1 MIELYISETCPYCRK
16 VIDFLEHCNLD
27 FEKKDIAL
35 NGNLDKLISLGGF
48 AQVPFLYDK
57 DKNIKMYESDDI
69 IDYLKSE

>member
-48 AQVPFLYDK
+48 AQVPFL
-57 DKNIKMYESDDI
+57 
-69 IDYLKSE
+69 